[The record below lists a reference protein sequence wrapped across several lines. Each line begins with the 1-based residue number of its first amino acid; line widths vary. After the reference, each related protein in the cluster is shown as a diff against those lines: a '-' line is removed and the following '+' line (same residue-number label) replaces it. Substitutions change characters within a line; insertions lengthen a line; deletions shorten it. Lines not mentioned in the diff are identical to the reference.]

1 MDLRQMEYFLAVAQ
15 ETQFTRAAEIAHVS
29 QSGLSAAIKK
39 LEDEL
44 KTKLFTRST
53 RKVELTAAG
62 HALLPYA
69 SSLLSEA
76 DAARDAVTATIGHLA
91 GSLRIG
97 SEQCLGRI
105 NVTGAL
111 ERFHRRHDQVDITF
125 TQSGSAH
132 LLDQLRAG
140 ELDIAIV
147 AGAPTSAKHRSVLA
161 NLDHNTLNTERLVVL
176 SPPNDQLEAQKAV
189 AWDDI
194 HHRRF
199 VDFDTSWAIRILN
212 DELADAHKLQRRVCF
227 TVSDVHALLDMI
239 NRGLGIA
246 IVPQSIAQKSQAK
259 DLTKSTLIT
268 EPALT
273 WTVSAV
279 LSPRDGSS
287 GAAAEL
293 LSLLEFR
300 A

>member
-29 QSGLSAAIKK
+29 QSGLSAAIKS
-39 LEDEL
+39 LEGEL

-76 DAARDAVTATIGHLA
+76 DAARDAVTATIGHLV

-97 SEQCLGRI
+97 SEQCLGAI
-105 NVTGAL
+105 DVTGAI

-125 TQSGSAH
+125 TQSGSAR
-132 LLDQLRAG
+132 LLDQLRTG
-140 ELDIAIV
+140 ELDIAII
-147 AGAPTSAKHRSVLA
+147 AGALTSTSHRSALA
-161 NLDHNTLNTERLVVL
+161 NLDHTTLSTERLVVI
-176 SPPNDQLEAQKAV
+176 SSPNDQLDAQKTV
-189 AWDDI
+189 IWEHI
-194 HHRRF
+194 QHRRF
-199 VDFDTSWAIRILN
+199 VDFDTSWAIRMLN
-212 DELADAHKLQRRVCF
+212 DELADSHKFHRRVCF
-227 TVSDVHALLDMI
+227 TVSDVHTLLDMI

-246 IVPQSIAQKSQAK
+246 IVPHSIAQKPQAK
-259 DLTKSTLIT
+259 DLTISTLIT

-293 LSLLEFR
+293 LSLLELR
-300 A
+300 V